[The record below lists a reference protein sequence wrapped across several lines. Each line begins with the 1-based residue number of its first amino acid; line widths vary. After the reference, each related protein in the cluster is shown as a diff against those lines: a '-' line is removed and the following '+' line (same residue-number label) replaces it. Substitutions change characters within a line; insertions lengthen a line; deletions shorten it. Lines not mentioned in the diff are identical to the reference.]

1 MKLNDIDQKYIVK
14 QCNKII
20 SKLAKNTDFKN
31 SSNVGKKRNIE
42 PQTRFFTNK
51 IKRIESPTL
60 SSTESKHIRE
70 SLRNSSNET
79 DAATAVVAVTSAVS
93 RSLQWVESFRVAHVV
108 KSLNAVGMALWSGLF
123 HTTRETE
130 DIQNIYMRRVVDG
143 VLAKKNENVLSVRRS
158 TYKRPNCRRPILA
171 LSDPLSLPAL
181 CLCGAEVEL
190 SLSCCS
196 LCWWLTKA

>member
-1 MKLNDIDQKYIVK
+1 MVNRMKLNDIDQKYIVK

-79 DAATAVVAVTSAVS
+79 
-93 RSLQWVESFRVAHVV
+93 
-108 KSLNAVGMALWSGLF
+108 LF
-123 HTTRETE
+123 ISNTQMF
-130 DIQNIYMRRVVDG
+130 DYSY
-143 VLAKKNENVLSVRRS
+143 L
-158 TYKRPNCRRPILA
+158 
-171 LSDPLSLPAL
+171 
-181 CLCGAEVEL
+181 
-190 SLSCCS
+190 
-196 LCWWLTKA
+196 